1 MLAGAAYLRSAAFAA
16 RFGVNAG
23 RWLVVTTSA
32 KRLEHLMQVTAQAA
46 PEDASLFY
54 FATLDD
60 LSGVNPLSDPLWRQ
74 ARHGLRLGLM
84 TGM

>member
-1 MLAGAAYLRSAAFAA
+1 
-16 RFGVNAG
+16 
-23 RWLVVTTSA
+23 
-32 KRLEHLMQVTAQAA
+32 MQVTAQAA